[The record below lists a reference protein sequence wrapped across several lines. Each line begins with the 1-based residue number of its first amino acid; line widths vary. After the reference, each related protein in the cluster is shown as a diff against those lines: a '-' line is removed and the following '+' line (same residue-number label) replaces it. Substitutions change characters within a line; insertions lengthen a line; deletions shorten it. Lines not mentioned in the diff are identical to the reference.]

1 MVTTG
6 EARSKIRSWFKKER
20 RDENIVQGKA
30 EVDRELRRNF
40 IRLDGEQYDAFL
52 QRIAER
58 QHCASVEDFYAT
70 VGYGGLVISRMMPG
84 IKDEYNRNWRQ
95 AEESAQPAKAPER
108 PRKSGGS
115 SGGVIVEGIDNCLIN
130 MARCCAPVPGEEI
143 IGFITRGHGLTIHRR
158 DCVNVPRDL
167 AECPEPE
174 RWVKAR
180 WDDSVQVETM
190 STLEVYAIDRDGL
203 VLDIANAMSKAHV
216 KIQSINAR
224 PINEGNCLTTLT
236 LSVNSREHLENVV
249 KILKK
254 IPSVYHIERGAGR

>member
-1 MVTTG
+1 MTGAKVNGKIVPITYKLKTGEICEVLTSNQPGKGPSRDWLKVVTTG

-84 IKDEYNRNWRQ
+84 IKDEYNATGARRRSLPNRQ
-95 AEESAQPAKAPER
+95 KPRKR

-130 MARCCAPVPGEEI
+130 MARCCAPVPVRDHRLYHPGA
-143 IGFITRGHGLTIHRR
+143 RADYSSAGLCECAARFGR
-158 DCVNVPRDL
+158 VPGTGAL
-167 AECPEPE
+167 GQG
-174 RWVKAR
+174 
-180 WDDSVQVETM
+180 SVGRFCAGGDH
-190 STLEVYAIDRDGL
+190 VYPGGL
-203 VLDIANAMSKAHV
+203 CH
-216 KIQSINAR
+216 
-224 PINEGNCLTTLT
+224 
-236 LSVNSREHLENVV
+236 
-249 KILKK
+249 
-254 IPSVYHIERGAGR
+254 